1 MKILVQNI
9 TENPVSLLRKAGYV
23 FQHQEQGEQSFVR
36 VFGQSGYPRFHCY
49 TKLAGLDLTISLHLD
64 QKKHTYGH
72 ETTRHHGE
80 YENTGPVQEETER
93 LLKVFQGKATIV

>member
-9 TENPVSLLRKAGYV
+9 TENPVSLLRKAGYA
-23 FQHQEQGEQSFVR
+23 FQRQEQDELSFVR

-49 TKLAGLDLTISLHLD
+49 TKVSGLDLTLSLHLD
-64 QKKHTYGH
+64 QKKHTYG

-80 YENTGPVQEETER
+80 YENTGPVQEESER
-93 LLKVFQGKATIV
+93 LLKVFQGKARVL